1 MVYSLWNHADYNQKP
16 VILIW
21 LEGISINYKP
31 LTINFQST
39 MERLFKVSNVYR
51 TQIDGRNP
59 GEPARPKVEITLTYH
74 ETSFSSQNGLQV
86 RYQSVN
92 IALLD
97 ENANQCQLQ
106 PGMWVVASVS
116 QNTFQSRTEQGRM
129 LSTTFL
135 DRIIPVDINQL

>member
-1 MVYSLWNHADYNQKP
+1 
-16 VILIW
+16 
-21 LEGISINYKP
+21 
-31 LTINFQST
+31 

-92 IALLD
+92 VALLD
-97 ENANQCQLQ
+97 DNANQCQLQ
-106 PGMWVVASVS
+106 PGMWVVASIS

-129 LSTTFL
+129 LFTTFL